1 MTQRLKGKSA
11 VITGG
16 GSGGIGEAIGLALAA
31 EGANIVVNDI
41 GRNPDGLSLADE
53 AVEKIIKAGGIA
65 VANYDSVSIM
75 SGGEKIIKS
84 AISNFGRIDILV
96 NCAANFWRKRAV
108 EMTEDE
114 WDSIIDVH
122 LKGHFCCSKA
132 AALEMI
138 QQKSGGRII
147 NFSSRAASGG
157 GGNLAYS
164 TAKAGI
170 LGFNGMLAEE
180 LKEYGITVNSIVP
193 SADTK
198 LFSGPRPKT
207 ISSLGLPASL
217 WIEPEYVAPIVAYLA
232 TDEAQEITGRIIY
245 ASGGDICIYTKP
257 LQFPGEAS
265 IFIRKMGKWT
275 IDELKEVIPPLI
287 GVR

>member
-96 NCAANFWRKRAV
+96 NCAGNFMRV
-108 EMTEDE
+108 GSLEITEDQ
-114 WDSIIDVH
+114 WDSIMAVH
-122 LKGHFCCSKA
+122 LKGHFSCTKA
-132 AALEMI
+132 AALEMTR
-138 QQKSGGRII
+138 QKSGGRII

-157 GGNLAYS
+157 GGNPAYS
-164 TAKAGI
+164 AAKAGI
-170 LGFNGMLAEE
+170 LGFSGMLADE
-180 LKEYGITVNSIVP
+180 LKEHGITVNSIVP

-198 LFSGPRPKT
+198 LFPGPRPKFAVG
-207 ISSLGLPASL
+207 SMPPSLGL
-217 WIEPEYVAPIVAYLA
+217 EPDFVAPIVVYLA
-232 TDEAQEITGRIIY
+232 TDEAREITGRIIY
-245 ASGGDICIYTKP
+245 ASGGDICIYAKL
-257 LQFPGEAS
+257 LQFPGETP
-265 IFIRKMGKWT
+265 IFIRKIGKWSV
-275 IDELKEVIPPLI
+275 DELTEVIPSIL
-287 GVR
+287 GTS